1 MSFRFDWPS
10 FSDSFYDQAKDLL
23 CSALNKGDKPPIIAD
38 RIDVGHLDMGTIP
51 PDLEILEIGDLGTDR
66 FRGIFRLTYAGDAS
80 IGLQTKI
87 QANPLR
93 QKTSAASPDILS
105 SPSILFAST
114 PLVVPM
120 NLKLSCL
127 KLRAIVVLVISRL
140 EGVTL
145 VFKNDPLESV
155 EVSSTFDSVSAI
167 QAFVQSEI
175 ERQLRELFRTELPG
189 IIHNL
194 SRRWI
199 KAQSNLSS
207 SPSSPAKPLDTTPS
221 SNLNS
226 RPSLFSRPSSIVDSR
241 SRDNS
246 PSPASVPDCVESY
259 DPTYGLRPSHP
270 PLIGNFTRYR
280 SLVAKKARTQGLS
293 AVLES
298 DDDAQDEST
307 PVIPNPPS
315 DSLSPPPPP
324 YSLPRIS
331 TSQID
336 GLDNCDVIHNSLS
349 TPNTPSRLSSKPRIL
364 RSQSALLSPNVFGSS
379 STASSS
385 LAIDSRSNR
394 RVFSSET
401 QLASPLWGP
410 TDEDEDEMLRDR
422 RLERFSNS
430 LLHHSPQSKLNSSQ
444 LSIHLAPTTTA
455 TNSNSTPTRYGANS
469 SQRSM
474 MTTPYSQSPI
484 LTRFTSPITTFQ
496 PDKSKKTMMTMMM
509 EGNEDDEIDFNSTE
523 SITSDLVVNSSENVN
538 LLASLSRQN
547 WTLSPFTRSI
557 THVAARSTPPM
568 VNHNKKNFKNSERN
582 LKGLNLDGGRNLT
595 GRREGESE
603 VWLQKRVN
611 KIGKKN

>member
-1 MSFRFDWPS
+1 MSFRFDWPL

-120 NLKLSCL
+120 TLKLSCL

-199 KAQSNLSS
+199 KSQSNLSS
-207 SPSSPAKPLDTTPS
+207 SSPSKPINPTPTS
-221 SNLNS
+221 THLNS
-226 RPSLFSRPSSIVDSR
+226 RPPLSSRPSSIVEPR

-270 PLIGNFTRYR
+270 PLIGKFTRYR

-298 DDDAQDEST
+298 DDDVQDEST
-307 PVIPNPPS
+307 PVIPNAPS
-315 DSLSPPPPP
+315 DSLSPPPP

-331 TSQID
+331 TTQID
-336 GLDNCDVIHNSLS
+336 GLDGCEIVHNSVS

-364 RSQSALLSPNVFGSS
+364 RSQSALLSPPAFSS
-379 STASSS
+379 SSAASS

-401 QLASPLWGP
+401 QLASPIWGP
-410 TDEDEDEMLRDR
+410 TEEEEDEMLRDR

-430 LLHHSPQSKLNSSQ
+430 FLNRAPTRLNESQLNSPS
-444 LSIHLAPTTTA
+444 LSMHLASTSTA
-455 TNSNSTPTRYGANS
+455 TNTTTPTRYGANS
-469 SQRSM
+469 SSRSM
-474 MTTPYSQSPI
+474 ITTPYTQSPI
-484 LTRFTSPITTFQ
+484 ITRFSSPTLPFSPPTNQ
-496 PDKSKKTMMTMMM
+496 RRMMTEKEENVM
-509 EGNEDDEIDFNSTE
+509 ESNSMG
-523 SITSDLVVNSSENVN
+523 SIGSEVLKSSENVN

-557 THVAARSTPPM
+557 THVAARSTPPITP
-568 VNHNKKNFKNSERN
+568 N
-582 LKGLNLDGGRNLT
+582 LKSNHQNNRNSWNWGLEGSGRN
-595 GRREGESE
+595 GWRKEGGEGE

-611 KIGKKN
+611 KIGKKKS